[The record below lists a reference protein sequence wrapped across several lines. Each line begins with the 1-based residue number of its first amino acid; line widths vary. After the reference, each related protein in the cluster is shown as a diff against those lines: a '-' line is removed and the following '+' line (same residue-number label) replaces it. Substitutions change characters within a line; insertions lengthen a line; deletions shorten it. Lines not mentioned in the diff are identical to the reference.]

1 MGVMIREIAG
11 SDAQKFLG
19 LNKKLDR
26 ETSLMLL
33 EPDERNTSVGEQQG
47 IISRIVA
54 KKNAIFVALVND
66 ELIGFIAAVGGKYRR
81 NKHCTRIIIGVL
93 QQFMGQHVGTKL
105 FDRITNWA
113 KLHKIYR
120 LELTVMVHN
129 ERAIGL
135 YQKVGFEIEGTR
147 KNSLFV
153 NGRYVDEYYM
163 GLVMTKS

>member
-1 MGVMIREIAG
+1 MDVMIREIAG

-33 EPDERNTSVGEQQG
+33 EPDERNTSVEKQQG

-54 KKNAIFVALVND
+54 KKNETIFVALVND

-93 QQFMGQHVGTKL
+93 QEFMGQHVGTKL
-105 FDRITNWA
+105 FDKIIKWA
-113 KLHKIYR
+113 KLHRISR
-120 LELTVMVHN
+120 FELTVMVHN
-129 ERAIGL
+129 ERAIRL

-153 NGRYVDEYYM
+153 NGKYVDEYYM
-163 GLVMTKS
+163 GLVME